1 MVGHYLTHLNHPRQD
16 IRMLKGL
23 NFEDKYGNKDD
34 WSKEFGDKETKA
46 KVLMRIMGLN
56 SPDWRRFS
64 GSKAPPL
71 LDSPQAK
78 TQLTQMSPDYDS
90 GEK

>member
-1 MVGHYLTHLNHPRQD
+1 MVSHYLTHLNCSKQD

-23 NFEDKYGNKDD
+23 NFEDKYGNKDN
-34 WSKEFGDKETKA
+34 WSKA

-78 TQLTQMSPDYDS
+78 TQLTQMSPDDDS

>member
-34 WSKEFGDKETKA
+34 WSKEFGDKETKDN
-46 KVLMRIMGLN
+46 G
-56 SPDWRRFS
+56 
-64 GSKAPPL
+64 
-71 LDSPQAK
+71 
-78 TQLTQMSPDYDS
+78 TQLTRL
-90 GEK
+90 EKILGFKSSSSVGLTTGKNSMDTNVT